1 MKYYTT
7 HNPKEKSTNHSQ
19 AEQTQY
25 TPIEIWKSLSN
36 YFYVLSIW

>member
-1 MKYYTT
+1 MKYYST

-25 TPIEIWKSLSN
+25 TPIEIWKITLKLFLCLN
-36 YFYVLSIW
+36 I